1 MSNPYL
7 ALVEAHNALLQKA
20 DAPLFTNL
28 DTLGHAPKVA
38 LAADAPVVMMFAPH
52 PDDECIIGALPL
64 RLGREAGFKVVNVA
78 VSQGSNLKRQPERWI
93 EVKNACDYLGW
104 DLLES
109 IPGGLMDVNCKTR
122 DGDPAA
128 WAEKVAVIAKIIRE
142 HQPKVVVCPHNND
155 YHSAHI
161 GTYYLLTDAL
171 KAANHSCILVQSEFW
186 RQMDAPNALIATNQQ
201 DTADLIAA
209 LACHVEEVRRNPYH
223 LRLPGWM
230 ADNVR
235 RGAEVCG
242 GQGVAA
248 PTFSFGTIYHIG
260 HFDGKDLVATTQK
273 FMINESDDIA
283 AVLA

>member
-7 ALVEAHNALLQKA
+7 DLVKSHDALLQKA
-20 DAPLFTNL
+20 DAPLFS
-28 DTLGHAPKVA
+28 D
-38 LAADAPVVMMFAPH
+38 LAGLTPSPVNTDADAPVVMIFAPH

-64 RLGREAGFKVVNVA
+64 RLGREAGFKVINVA
-78 VSQGSNLKRQPERWI
+78 VTQGSNLKRQPERWA
-93 EVKNACDYLGW
+93 ELKNACDLLGW
-104 DLLES
+104 GLLET
-109 IPGGLMDVNCKTR
+109 IPGGLMSVTTKTR
-122 DGDPAA
+122 DSDPVA
-128 WAEKVAVIAKIIRE
+128 WAEKVSVVAALIAEHKPAVC
-142 HQPKVVVCPHNND
+142 VFPHDND

-161 GTYYLLTDAL
+161 GTHYLVVDAL
-171 KAANHSCILVQSEFW
+171 KEAGHECVLGLSEFW
-186 RQMDAPNALIATNQQ
+186 RQMDGPNALIATNNV

-242 GQGVAA
+242 GQGAAA
-248 PTFSFGTIYHIG
+248 PTFSFGTIY
-260 HFDGKDLVATTQK
+260 KVARFNGSQIEEPTQK
-273 FMINESDDIA
+273 FTISDSDDIK

>member
-7 ALVEAHNALLQKA
+7 ALVEAHNALLQKT
-20 DAPLFTNL
+20 DAPLFANL
-28 DTLGHAPKVA
+28 DTLGHSPKAA
-38 LAADAPVVMMFAPH
+38 LAADAPVVMIFAPH

-64 RLGREAGFKVVNVA
+64 RLGREAGFRVMNVA
-78 VSQGSNLKRQPERWI
+78 VSQGSSLKRQPERWV

-104 DLLES
+104 DLLET

-122 DGDPAA
+122 DNNPSA
-128 WAEKVAVIAKIIRE
+128 WAEKVAVIRQLIE
-142 HQPKVVVCPHNND
+142 QYQPQVVVFPHNND

-161 GTYYLLTDAL
+161 GTHYLLMDAL
-171 KAANHSCILVQSEFW
+171 KAAQHACTVVQSEFW
-186 RQMDAPNALIATNQQ
+186 RQMEAPNALIATSQQ

-223 LRLPGWM
+223 LRLTGWM

-242 GQGVAA
+242 GQGAAA
-248 PTFSFGTIYHIG
+248 PTFSFGTIYHISR
-260 HFDGKDLVATTQK
+260 FDGQQLLSTDKK
-273 FMINESDDIA
+273 FTLSESDEIQA
-283 AVLA
+283 ILA

>member
-7 ALVEAHNALLQKA
+7 ALVQSHDALLQKQ
-20 DAPLFTNL
+20 DAPLFSS
-28 DTLGHAPKVA
+28 
-38 LAADAPVVMMFAPH
+38 LAGLTASAATGSTEAPVVMIFAPH

-64 RLGREAGFKVVNVA
+64 RLGREAGFKVINVA
-78 VSQGSNLKRQPERWI
+78 VTQGSNLKRQPERWA
-93 EVKNACDYLGW
+93 ELKNACDYLGW
-104 DLLES
+104 DLLET
-109 IPGGLMDVNCKTR
+109 IPGGLMGVGTKTR
-122 DGDPAA
+122 DSDPVA
-128 WAEKVAVIAKIIRE
+128 WAEKVSVVAKLIAEHKPAVC
-142 HQPKVVVCPHNND
+142 VFPHDND

-161 GTYYLLTDAL
+161 GTHYLVVDAL
-171 KAANHSCILVQSEFW
+171 KEAGHDCVVALTEFW
-186 RQMDAPNALIATNQQ
+186 RQMDGPNALIATNNT

-242 GQGVAA
+242 GQGAAA
-248 PTFSFGTIYHIG
+248 PTFSFGTIYKVTK
-260 HFDGKDLVATTQK
+260 FDGEKLQDSTQK
-273 FMINESDDIA
+273 YTISDSDDIK